1 MTTHILLPGDAG
13 AGNLIALTRE
23 LEDRVVALHLG
34 SPQQAADLATSGVDE
49 VVTVAC
55 DDPAEGCAPVVAEL
69 LATTPGIV
77 LAGRDAASRV
87 LLGAAAAALDVPVFT
102 DVTAVTSEGGTTRVT
117 HGLCGGTAT
126 RVVEVSGPVALLVDG
141 GVTTTGAAAVPV
153 RQLQAEGHRISTVA
167 TRHSGEQAPR
177 LGTAARVV
185 AVGRGLRASE
195 DLGLITDL
203 AAALDAEL
211 GGTRPLAEGLNW
223 LARDRYIGISGQQIA
238 PELYLAIGISG
249 QLQHL
254 AGARGSGTIVA
265 INSNEHAPIAAEADY
280 LLVGDLYQVVPEL
293 ISALRSPS

>member
-13 AGNLIALTRE
+13 AGNLIALARE

-49 VVTVAC
+49 VVTLAC

-69 LATTPGIV
+69 LATAPGIV

-87 LLGAAAAALDVPVFT
+87 LLGAAAAALDAPVFT

-126 RVVEVSGPVALLVDG
+126 
-141 GVTTTGAAAVPV
+141 
-153 RQLQAEGHRISTVA
+153 
-167 TRHSGEQAPR
+167 
-177 LGTAARVV
+177 RVV

-223 LARDRYIGISGQQIA
+223 LSRDRYIGISGQQIA

-265 INSNEHAPIAAEADY
+265 INSDEHAPIAAEADY